1 MCSASFGLLAY
12 LAPTLVSIPWEV
24 ESTLLYDVIKHFDKT
39 KKNKNIEKLLVLPL
53 ISFSSFALTD

>member
-12 LAPTLVSIPWEV
+12 LAPTLASIPREV
-24 ESTLLYDVIKHFDKT
+24 VSALLYDVIKHFDQKE
-39 KKNKNIEKLLVLPL
+39 NIEKLLVLPL